1 MATSVDDDAFGRLVE
16 ERRPAVTTWRYA
28 SVFAAPHRPEP
39 WWAEREGRECGWLE
53 PGGTDDDRLRVGFD
67 DAGLVVLVEE
77 RSFGDR
83 AWSGREVWVPEGD
96 GCWII
101 EAGFGVPIPAVF
113 RVTLLVDPPGRV
125 ETLVWAER
133 AGLDVGIE
141 HWTWADGRPV
151 RGVRAEAG
159 EERWASASAF
169 VAELDEEGRLN
180 RLRRGVDAREFTEAN
195 RLAAGEVDGALMSA
209 LDDAAAVSCDSVIW
223 RADLHR
229 PEPVLRASAD
239 LEEILTDGLTRAVQS
254 AVAAAGVDRPFAVE
268 VRPAGDSDPG
278 RARLP
283 GIVRVASERFRDAL
297 RRFSSADGE
306 ALRRLWKAVEDGSGA
321 EVKLADHCDAETL
334 AACREINTATAIGR
348 GFDDPDGQ
356 RADDVMDAVARRLA
370 VTLNRPGAFRGT
382 ADPFLAVVEHGAR
395 FADEHGLKLAR
406 AAIGEE
412 AVERFVKEMAST
424 VDQRADAERVAGAR
438 QDRAEL
444 ARWLTDRGLGAHAE
458 RLAHTVAVDAFRLAV
473 ADGEAGAHSR
483 IGGDGLLPPGV
494 PWPRTAAGRP
504 LSFLA
509 GIDLAEFPIT
519 DRHAAGP
526 RAGWLL
532 FWADM
537 DDQGEALGFIGEPT
551 PNEEGAD
558 ARVLWLPAGVAPE
571 PAVPP
576 DDLADE
582 PHVRLPLQH
591 VAGTPQLT
599 LPDGWD
605 VGQELGLGVSE
616 AEAYDE
622 IAALLRYGPPSSDAP
637 DAWFDEDV
645 AIGGGDDARRPH
657 VEGASFATF
666 TFEIVECDPED
677 FDDAADNDSDVDMDD
692 HAEGFRGLDEPDDWL
707 LGAVSG
713 VQGTGIAPGM
723 VLLLHLG
730 SIEFQDGGA
739 IQFVIPRDALAA
751 ADFTQVVT
759 EGDSC

>member
-1 MATSVDDDAFGRLVE
+1 MAASIDDDAFGRLVE

-39 WWAEREGRECGWLE
+39 WWAERWGRECGWLE
-53 PGGTDDDRLRVGFD
+53 PGGTDDERLRVGFD
-67 DAGLVVLVEE
+67 NAGGVVLVEE

-83 AWSGREVWVPEGD
+83 AWSGREVWIPDGA

-113 RVTLLVDPPGRV
+113 RVTLLDGPPGRV
-125 ETLVWAER
+125 ETLLWAER
-133 AGLDVGIE
+133 AGRDVGVE
-141 HWTWADGRPV
+141 QWTWADGRPV

-169 VAELDEEGRLN
+169 VAELDEEGRLH
-180 RLRRGVDAREFTEAN
+180 RLLQGVVAREPTEAN

-209 LDDAAAVSCDSVIW
+209 LDDAAMLSGDSVIW
-223 RADLHR
+223 RADFHR

-254 AVAAAGVDRPFAVE
+254 AVAAAAVDRPFAVE
-268 VRPAGDSDPG
+268 VRPADRSDPG

-283 GIVRVASERFRDAL
+283 GIVRAASECFRDEV

-348 GFDDPDGQ
+348 RFDDPEGR
-356 RADDVMDAVARRLA
+356 RADDVMEAVARRLA
-370 VTLNRPGAFRGT
+370 VTLNRPGAFTGT
-382 ADPFLAVVEHGAR
+382 ADPFLAVVEYGPR
-395 FADEHGLKLAR
+395 FADDHGLELAR
-406 AAIGEE
+406 AAIGQE
-412 AVERFVKEMAST
+412 AVERFAKEMAST
-424 VDQRADAERVAGAR
+424 IDQRSDAARVAGAR
-438 QDRAEL
+438 EDRAEL

-458 RLAHTVAVDAFRLAV
+458 RLAHTVAVDGFRLAV
-473 ADGEAGAHSR
+473 TDDRTSAGSR
-483 IGGDGLLPPGV
+483 IGGDGLLPPGAS
-494 PWPRTAAGRP
+494 WPRTAAGRP

-509 GIDLAEFPIT
+509 GIDLAEFAIT
-519 DRHAAGP
+519 DRHGDAP
-526 RAGWLL
+526 RTGWLL

-537 DDQGEALGFIGEPT
+537 DDEGEALGFIGEPT

-558 ARVLWLPAGVAPE
+558 ARVLWLPAGVMPV
-571 PAVPP
+571 PAAPP

-582 PHVRLPLQH
+582 PHVRLPLSH
-591 VAGTPQLT
+591 VTGRAQLT
-599 LPDGWD
+599 LPDAWD
-605 VGQELGLGVSE
+605 IGQELGLGVAE

-622 IAALLRYGPPSSDAP
+622 IAAYLRYGPPSFAEP
-637 DAWFDEDV
+637 NAWSDEDWTGPNV
-645 AIGGGDDARRPH
+645 VRLQ
-657 VEGASFATF
+657 V
-666 TFEIVECDPED
+666 TFEVDEGYIDEAEEDEIDVE
-677 FDDAADNDSDVDMDD
+677 MDD
-692 HAEGFRGLDEPDDWL
+692 HVESVRGLDEPDDWL

-713 VQGTGIAPGM
+713 VQGVGIAPGM

-751 ADFTQVVT
+751 ADFTQVIT